1 VELTTARLS
10 LTPLDPDRD
19 AEALHAAYSDPEVM
33 RWWNVPLCVDVA
45 ETREHLASRLRG
57 EGAHAWTVREAMKPV
72 GVVGLL
78 GDVAVPGLSW
88 MLCRQ
93 AWGRGLMAEA
103 ATAVVDY
110 ALGPLGLARVE
121 AWVEATNLRSLS
133 TARRLGLTEYGRL
146 AQRYPHRER
155 PHEAI
160 VLGRSREPE
169 HSAVL
174 SVEVTL
180 PVQDVAFELEL
191 LQSVLGAR
199 TLYEVGDPPAMVGVV
214 FGPWSVGPSLRLVTA
229 SSSVAPVTVSVDV
242 GTEFDAS
249 YGRATATGA
258 DVAAAPVEQPWGIRE
273 FVLTLSD
280 GHQLVVTG
288 PA

>member
-1 VELTTARLS
+1 V
-10 LTPLDPDRD
+10 
-19 AEALHAAYSDPEVM
+19 
-33 RWWNVPLCVDVA
+33 
-45 ETREHLASRLRG
+45 
-57 EGAHAWTVREAMKPV
+57 
-72 GVVGLL
+72 
-78 GDVAVPGLSW
+78 
-88 MLCRQ
+88 
-93 AWGRGLMAEA
+93 
-103 ATAVVDY
+103 
-110 ALGPLGLARVE
+110 
-121 AWVEATNLRSLS
+121 
-133 TARRLGLTEYGRL
+133 
-146 AQRYPHRER
+146 
-155 PHEAI
+155 I

-169 HSAVL
+169 PSAVL

-199 TLYEVGDPPAMVGVV
+199 TLYEVGDTPAMVGVV

-258 DVAAAPVEQPWGIRE
+258 DVASAPVEQPWGMRE